1 MKEYTYIMI
10 KPDGVR
16 QGLTEEIVRRIHNE
30 GFEIKSFDVRKLTGD
45 ILDEHYA
52 HVTDKPF
59 YPRMREFMLSGYVVP
74 MIVYGENA
82 VQGMRDLMGPTKSA
96 EAKEGTIRGDFG
108 NKEIVNENVIHG
120 SDSRENAL
128 IEIKRFFG
136 LDLEHEKQFVYTR
149 KTTSQN

>member
-16 QGLTEEIVRRIHNE
+16 MGLTEEIIRRILKK
-30 GFEIKSFDVRKLTGD
+30 GYEIKLFDVRKLDGD

-52 HVTDKPF
+52 HVADKPF
-59 YPRMREFMLSGYVVP
+59 YTEMKEFMLSDYVVP

-82 VQGMRDLMGPTKSA
+82 VQGMRDLMGPTKSS
-96 EAKEGTIRGDFG
+96 EAPSGTIRGDYG

-136 LDLEHEKQFVYTR
+136 LDLVHGEEFKY
-149 KTTSQN
+149 